1 MLDNLESNYDCAHAG
16 DDLHQLKQE
25 LESLREQQA
34 EDKDSQETINRL
46 ENQISFILNKCN
58 INHQPG
64 LICDKAQRITLT
76 AKYKGYPMLLGT
88 LQAIEVYSN

>member
-58 INHQPG
+58 INH
-64 LICDKAQRITLT
+64 
-76 AKYKGYPMLLGT
+76 
-88 LQAIEVYSN
+88 